1 MGEARGV
8 VSKEELKAYG
18 GAEIMLLDGDNETF
32 QSSDSAS
39 GTLEW
44 TIRWDS
50 NGFTGYGWDYLEG
63 SGYDFESLYTNGQL
77 KATLE
82 GNDMMAYTLM
92 NAISNAYHWDCV
104 SA

>member
-1 MGEARGV
+1 MI
-8 VSKEELKAYG
+8 SK
-18 GAEIMLLDGDNETF
+18 
-32 QSSDSAS
+32 
-39 GTLEW
+39 
-44 TIRWDS
+44 
-50 NGFTGYGWDYLEG
+50 
-63 SGYDFESLYTNGQL
+63 LYTNGQL